1 MYKYWIIVRTLLIEE
16 MTNKNKEFITNKS
29 NACNYEYMVED
40 KMVIEYLPIL
50 EQKDNKILTI
60 GKIDRTKAHT
70 NPPVLHATSIIV
82 AVLPDGKIILTDKTE
97 KQIKKGRNVK
107 KNSHIYDTFG
117 GHMTYESVPK
127 DEFDTGLSID
137 TYIKCAYKELS
148 EELLRLDKDG
158 KRKKFIPKIERFKF
172 VGLYGIEN
180 DHNKEISGVFA
191 YFLEDY
197 GPYASE
203 DTLIT
208 NGEEE
213 NIIQPICVVDWEKLN
228 AMYTKGKERNIF
240 ISDGIGRVLEKD
252 NGEILKKYI
261 VSNFRRKQNERS
273 SFYIN
278 VSDE

>member
-70 NPPVLHATSIIV
+70 NPPILHATSIIV

-137 TYIKCAYKELS
+137 TYRKCAYKELS

-158 KRKKFIPKIERFKF
+158 KRKKFIPKIESFKF

-228 AMYTKGKERNIF
+228 AMYTKGKEGNIF

-252 NGEILKKYI
+252 NGEILKKCIYDNLKI
-261 VSNFRRKQNERS
+261 
-273 SFYIN
+273 
-278 VSDE
+278 

>member
-1 MYKYWIIVRTLLIEE
+1 
-16 MTNKNKEFITNKS
+16 
-29 NACNYEYMVED
+29 
-40 KMVIEYLPIL
+40 
-50 EQKDNKILTI
+50 
-60 GKIDRTKAHT
+60 
-70 NPPVLHATSIIV
+70 
-82 AVLPDGKIILTDKTE
+82 
-97 KQIKKGRNVK
+97 
-107 KNSHIYDTFG
+107 
-117 GHMTYESVPK
+117 MTYESVPK

-158 KRKKFIPKIERFKF
+158 KRKKFIPKIESFKF

-228 AMYTKGKERNIF
+228 AMYTKGKEGNIF

-252 NGEILKKYI
+252 NGEILKKCIYDNLKI
-261 VSNFRRKQNERS
+261 
-273 SFYIN
+273 
-278 VSDE
+278 

>member
-60 GKIDRTKAHT
+60 GKIYRTKAHT

-252 NGEILKKYI
+252 NGEILKKSIYDNLKI
-261 VSNFRRKQNERS
+261 
-273 SFYIN
+273 
-278 VSDE
+278 